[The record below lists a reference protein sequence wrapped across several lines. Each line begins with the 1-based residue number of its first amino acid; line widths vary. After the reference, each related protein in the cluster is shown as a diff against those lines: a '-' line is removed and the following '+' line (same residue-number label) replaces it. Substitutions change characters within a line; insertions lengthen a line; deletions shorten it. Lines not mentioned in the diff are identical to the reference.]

1 MEIDMTLPEG
11 HYRNALLLEKD
22 HSAESRVFL
31 IDLSY
36 LDIHVDT
43 RPADGKIYL
52 QNEADHTL

>member
-1 MEIDMTLPEG
+1 MTLPEG